1 MRTLLRWTLT
11 TTAASVAAVV
21 LFVVFTLPPR
31 AVRFD
36 GARTAGVVYGAYHV
50 HSTRSDGSGSLDEIA
65 RAAASASLA
74 FVIVTD
80 HGDATRPPDAPRYLH
95 GVLCID
101 AVEISTDEGH
111 VVAIGLAAGSP
122 YPLAGKAASVIEDIH
137 RQGGWAVIA
146 HPDSPKA
153 ALQFRARGVPF
164 DGMEWINADTEW
176 RDEAASRLLLV
187 AARSLIRGPEAIV
200 SLFSRPARSL
210 ERWDA
215 ASRLRSVTGL
225 MTSTR
230 TPTSPPGMPMKGSR
244 GPGSCWPG
252 RLTPRCSGP

>member
-1 MRTLLRWTLT
+1 M
-11 TTAASVAAVV
+11 
-21 LFVVFTLPPR
+21 
-31 AVRFD
+31 
-36 GARTAGVVYGAYHV
+36 
-50 HSTRSDGSGSLDEIA
+50 
-65 RAAASASLA
+65 
-74 FVIVTD
+74 
-80 HGDATRPPDAPRYLH
+80 
-95 GVLCID
+95 
-101 AVEISTDEGH
+101 
-111 VVAIGLAAGSP
+111 VAIGLAAGSP

-225 MTSTR
+225 AAVDAHANISTWDADEGEPR
-230 TPTSPPGMPMKGSR
+230 PWIMLARPTYAQMFRAVTQAVVIDEPPAAVFQREHVRRDDGGAGGEIQIRGAQPVERSIGELAAIGRNINQIARAANKG
-244 GPGSCWPG
+244 G
-252 RLTPRCSGP
+252 RLPSSGRDEFRAMLKVCEALRENTKALLKANLASWKSGYGEDV